1 MRGEAQA
8 SLENALEMLLSRTS
22 LDLGPRVSYHTSN
35 HPIETQK
42 LSLLLCSMRVD
53 PKKTGERE
61 GQARLVC
68 WVARF
73 RGSSYG
79 PDAMDCRPRRMI
91 AVSEADNVVLNKAI
105 DALNVVPKT
114 H

>member
-1 MRGEAQA
+1 MKTPQ
-8 SLENALEMLLSRTS
+8 LSHFPYVS
-22 LDLGPRVSYHTSN
+22 RVY
-35 HPIETQK
+35 
-42 LSLLLCSMRVD
+42 
-53 PKKTGERE
+53 PKKPGERE